1 MKAKLK
7 IRKLRWIQALASIMV
22 LSLFVFSLVSA
33 ADTDEPEPE
42 PEPGSAHAAVYDLQQ
57 SLLQV
62 MREGEQLGF
71 SGRVELLTPVVN
83 RTHDIELI
91 IKTILGATLWH
102 ELDEIQQDLIIETF
116 RQLSI
121 ATYAGQ
127 FKEYSGE
134 QFKFIEQRDLPR
146 EQKLVRSQLIKGD
159 GGIVNLDYILYRP
172 AEQWL
177 IINILFDGVSD
188 LAIKRSEYRSIM
200 QREGFQPLID
210 MLKIKI
216 TEAEDEAE
224 DNE

>member
-1 MKAKLK
+1 MKVEQKV
-7 IRKLRWIQALASIMV
+7 RKLRWILVFVSIIV
-22 LSLFVFSLVSA
+22 LSLFSFSLVSA
-33 ADTDEPEPE
+33 ANTDEFEPN
-42 PEPGSAHAAVYDLQQ
+42 SAHAVVHDLQQ

-62 MREGEQLGF
+62 MREGTQLGF
-71 SGRVELLTPVVN
+71 AGRVEFLTPVVN

-91 IKTILGATLWH
+91 IKTILGTTLWY
-102 ELDEIQQDLIIETF
+102 ELDQLKQDSIIDTF

-134 QFKFIEQRDLPR
+134 QFKFIEERDLPR
-146 EQKLVRSQLIKGD
+146 EQKLVRSQLVKGD
-159 GGIVNLDYILYRP
+159 GDIVNFDYVMHRP
-172 AEQWL
+172 EEQWL

-210 MLKIKI
+210 MLNIKI
-216 TEAEDEAE
+216 TEAEDVE
-224 DNE
+224 

>member
-7 IRKLRWIQALASIMV
+7 TKNLPWILVLVGIMMLFSFSIA
-22 LSLFVFSLVSA
+22 SA
-33 ADTDEPEPE
+33 ADTDESEPN
-42 PEPGSAHAAVYDLQQ
+42 SAHAAVYDLQQ
-57 SLLQV
+57 SLIQV

-71 SGRVELLTPVVN
+71 SGRVEFLSPVVN

-102 ELDEIQQDLIIETF
+102 ELDPEQQNLIIETF

-127 FKEYSGE
+127 FKQYGGE

-159 GGIVNLDYILYRP
+159 GGTVNFDYVLHKLE
-172 AEQWL
+172 EQWL

-200 QREGFQPLID
+200 QREGFQSLID

-216 TEAEDEAE
+216 TEAEDGEE
-224 DNE
+224 SSQ

>member
-1 MKAKLK
+1 
-7 IRKLRWIQALASIMV
+7 
-22 LSLFVFSLVSA
+22 
-33 ADTDEPEPE
+33 
-42 PEPGSAHAAVYDLQQ
+42 
-57 SLLQV
+57 

-71 SGRVELLTPVVN
+71 SGRVEFLSPTVN

-102 ELDEIQQDLIIETF
+102 ELDEMQQDLIIETF

-127 FKEYSGE
+127 FKAYSGE

-146 EQKLVRSQLIKGD
+146 EQKLVRSQLIKGE
-159 GGIVNLDYILYRP
+159 GGIVNFDYVLHRP

-200 QREGFQPLID
+200 QREGFQPLFD

-216 TEAEDEAE
+216 TEAEDGE
-224 DNE
+224 

>member
-1 MKAKLK
+1 MKAKQKTKNLPWMLVLLS
-7 IRKLRWIQALASIMV
+7 ILVSPLFSFSLAS
-22 LSLFVFSLVSA
+22 S
-33 ADTDEPEPE
+33 ADTDTPEPD
-42 PEPGSAHAAVYDLQQ
+42 SAHAAVYDLQQ

-71 SGRVELLTPVVN
+71 SGRVEFLTPVVN

-102 ELDEIQQDLIIETF
+102 ELDQIHQDLIIETF
-116 RQLSI
+116 RKLSI

-127 FKEYSGE
+127 FKQYGGE
-134 QFKFIEQRDLPR
+134 QFLFIEQRDLPR

-159 GGIVNLDYILYRP
+159 GGTVNFDYVLHKP
-172 AEQWL
+172 EEQWL

-210 MLKIKI
+210 MLDIKI
-216 TEAEDEAE
+216 IEAEDGE
-224 DNE
+224 